1 MGSKQREVTQNH
13 TQHSLAA
20 PASSRP
26 FLLLGGCN
34 FKILFRLL
42 SLLAPSLLPV
52 LPTHSPPP
60 QTASPGSA
68 QPEQRVVEIVS
79 LFNFRPSP
87 VSSLARCKELASQS
101 AAGTIK
107 AWAAS
112 ELYLHSVVSSSNSEV
127 PCYRSR
133 SPGSTRPSIFH
144 RGDGGGGR
152 RAPSQRRGFCCQPR
166 DNPSPPRPPGHK
178 KIRFTSNASQA
189 PSSRPSLTPVSS
201 AQQEDASPSRGVC
214 SGAGLGMRG
223 GFIFFFSLLS
233 CRVGFFPLAAWEA
246 GAVLDASRAHERQR
260 CLSRVAP
267 SCSSRCSARH

>member
-1 MGSKQREVTQNH
+1 MSRFWGLRRGSRCPRHAGRWGTMGSKQREVTRNH
-13 TQHSLAA
+13 TRHSPAA
-20 PASSRP
+20 PASFRP
-26 FLLLGGCN
+26 FLLFGGCN

-52 LPTHSPPP
+52 LPTYSPPP

-87 VSSLARCKELASQS
+87 VSSLARPKELASQS

-112 ELYLHSVVSSSNSEV
+112 DLYLHSVVSSSNSEV

-144 RGDGGGGR
+144 
-152 RAPSQRRGFCCQPR
+152 
-166 DNPSPPRPPGHK
+166 
-178 KIRFTSNASQA
+178 
-189 PSSRPSLTPVSS
+189 
-201 AQQEDASPSRGVC
+201 
-214 SGAGLGMRG
+214 
-223 GFIFFFSLLS
+223 
-233 CRVGFFPLAAWEA
+233 
-246 GAVLDASRAHERQR
+246 
-260 CLSRVAP
+260 
-267 SCSSRCSARH
+267 